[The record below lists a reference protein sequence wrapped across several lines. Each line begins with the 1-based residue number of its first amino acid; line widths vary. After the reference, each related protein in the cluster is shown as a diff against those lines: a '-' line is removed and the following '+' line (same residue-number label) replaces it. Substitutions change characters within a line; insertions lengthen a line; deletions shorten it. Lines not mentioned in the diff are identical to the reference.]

1 MSADDS
7 DERIAETARQI
18 AELAT
23 SRDVTLAVAESLT
36 GGEIACRLGAA
47 PSSSTWFRGGVVAYS
62 PQVKYA
68 VLGAPPGPV
77 VTPQTAAAMAR
88 GVAHLMDADVTLAV
102 TGVGGPDEEEG
113 HPPGT
118 VWFGVLADGE
128 VLTDLQHFRGEPDEV
143 LRATTA
149 HALRLLL
156 DSVR

>member
-1 MSADDS
+1 MSTDTS
-7 DERIAETARQI
+7 DKRIAETARQI
-18 AELAT
+18 SDLAGT
-23 SRDVTLAVAESLT
+23 KDLSVAVAESLT

-68 VLGAPPGPV
+68 VLGAPEGPV
-77 VTPQTAAAMAR
+77 VTSQTAAAMAQ
-88 GVAHLMDADVTLAV
+88 GVARLMDADLTVAV

-118 VWFGVLADGE
+118 VWFGVSVDGE
-128 VLTDLQHFRGEPDEV
+128 IYTELQHFHGEPDDI

-156 DSVR
+156 DGAR